1 MAVKQE
7 TIDKYLGKVFPSNNY
22 GDVEVIE
29 VLEGSK
35 LKVKFLNTGNIRIYD
50 KVSVTRKEM
59 RDVEAFPVYTTGI
72 QDIKGYLVKGQPH
85 PKDYSVWNNIR
96 QRCYNLNTQDKL
108 YPQYAGCTMSDDF
121 LVFSKFKEWY
131 NNQIGCDQDGWHID
145 KDLLVKRN
153 KVYSAETC
161 VLLPQQI
168 NTLITGANA
177 IRGDLPKGVY
187 YDKSKGINSRYRAR
201 VSQDGKYVCYG
212 SYSNL
217 DDAWL
222 AYKEAKE
229 AWVKVVAERWKD
241 KIDPRAYNALLNYT
255 VEWDD

>member
-7 TIDKYLGKVFPSNNY
+7 TIDKYLGKVFKTNTCD
-22 GDVEVIE
+22 DVEVIE
-29 VLEGSK
+29 VLECSHC
-35 LKVKFLNTGNIRIYD
+35 LIKFLDTGNLMEVANVCLINGKIKDNGVTYRRATAPTSTKEYRAWFGMTQRATNR
-50 KVSVTRKEM
+50 KVQAR
-59 RDVEAFPVYTTGI
+59 YTTYKSCTI
-72 QDIKGYLVKGQPH
+72 SEDFKSFDYF
-85 PKDYSVWNNIR
+85 KD
-96 QRCYNLNTQDKL
+96 
-108 YPQYAGCTMSDDF
+108 
-121 LVFSKFKEWY
+121 WY
-131 NNQIGCDQDGWHID
+131 NSQIGCDQDGWHLD
-145 KDLLVKRN
+145 KDLLFKGN

-168 NTLITGANA
+168 NNLITGANA